1 MISTSLAAV
10 VVGLTAVG
18 TVPHWQTDYRTAL
31 ARVSA
36 EHKPVAVFI
45 AAGAG
50 GYAKLVSEGHL
61 GADATGLLSQQYVA
75 LHVDTTTDA
84 GRQTAQSFGMTEG
97 VVISD
102 RTGGV
107 QAYRHEGAIT
117 QAELTSSLR
126 VYAST
131 VVIAQP
137 APVSVPVTTSTSF
150 YPPAAVATPVV
161 SAPVVAPLFAAPQ
174 PVSVF
179 APAPSSC
186 PNGRCP
192 YAR

>member
-10 VVGLTAVG
+10 VVGLTAVA
-18 TVPHWQTDYRTAL
+18 TVPDWQTDYRVAL

-45 AAGAG
+45 AAGTN
-50 GYAKLVSEGHL
+50 GYAKLVSEGQL
-61 GADATGLLSQQYVA
+61 GTDATGLLSQQYVA
-75 LHVDTTTDA
+75 LHVDTTTPA

-97 VVISD
+97 LVISD

-107 QAYRHEGAIT
+107 QAYRHEGPLS

-126 VYAST
+126 ALAEVAT
-131 VVIAQP
+131 
-137 APVSVPVTTSTSF
+137 PVTTSTSF
-150 YPPAAVATPVV
+150 YPIQAVAQPVA
-161 SAPVVAPLFAAPQ
+161 APVYATPQ
-174 PVSVF
+174 PVF
-179 APAPSSC
+179 APASVFPPVQSSC